1 MGQKVLNYGRS
12 YAEKKAKDELVHG
25 TPGCE
30 GKNINTKMK
39 TIKKKKMERLSGSH
53 PISLPHSGE
62 LFLIGSSRR
71 KRKTFVSAGAGQ
83 SSQAK
88 DYAITQGW
96 GLRRTSSLSVAR
108 NQGGFWVA

>member
-1 MGQKVLNYGRS
+1 MGQKVFDYGRS
-12 YAEKKAKDELVHG
+12 YTEKKSKDELVHS

-30 GKNINTKMK
+30 EKINTKLK

-83 SSQAK
+83 GSQAK

-96 GLRRTSSLSVAR
+96 GLQRTSSLSFAR